1 MIPPLMQHRS
11 EIKTISPYRPTV
23 ILAPVLN
30 NNRLGQIPQCFDQKD
45 EALHWFM
52 PVIQLRRD
60 TKHQLPELKEK
71 IGCRLFFLFAP
82 RAVVR
87 ESSIDLIRCLVGT
100 DSGCFRQIR
109 G

>member
-1 MIPPLMQHRS
+1 MQHWS

-60 TKHQLPELKEK
+60 TKHQLPELKEET
-71 IGCRLFFLFAP
+71 GCRLFLLFAP

-87 ESSIDLIRCLVGT
+87 EYSIDLVRCLIGT
-100 DSGCFRQIR
+100 DSGGFWQIR